1 MIALCDGLSRCAV
14 AVRTDRRAQ
23 PCVEDQVLKVRCGVE
38 AGVST
43 SDSFGDATVAGPREV
58 VEPHEAMA
66 LLHACHGSR

>member
-38 AGVST
+38 AGVLT
-43 SDSFGDATVAGPREV
+43 
-58 VEPHEAMA
+58 
-66 LLHACHGSR
+66 